1 MLNQK
6 IKVTDIKDYIIIILG
21 LFLYAFGFSAFIL
34 PQKIVIGGM
43 AGIGSL
49 LFYITGIKVGI
60 WVFVLNA
67 LLLIIALK
75 SVSRT
80 FVVRT
85 IFGTGM
91 LSFFLYLLQPIFENN
106 PIVQGEPFMNV
117 IIGGIL
123 CGVGIGVVFTHNGSS
138 GGTDIVAA
146 VVNKHSTMSV
156 GRTMLFCD
164 MTVICSS
171 YFLPDNNGFEKIVYG
186 FVVMFIVSNMC
197 DMVINSARR
206 SVQFMIFSK
215 KYEEIA
221 NAINTDVKRGVT
233 LLDGQGWYSKEPMK
247 VMVVL
252 ARQSDSETIFRIIK
266 HIDPNAFISRA
277 NVRGVYG
284 RGFDEIKNKQS

>member
-1 MLNQK
+1 MVTPPK
-6 IKVTDIKDYIIIILG
+6 IKVTDFKDYLIITFG

-49 LFYITGIKVGI
+49 IFYLTGIPVGV

-67 LLLIIALK
+67 ILLIIALK
-75 SVSRT
+75 SVSKT
-80 FVVRT
+80 FVIRT
-85 IFGTGM
+85 VFGAGM

-106 PIVQGEPFMNV
+106 PIVRGEPFMNV
-117 IIGGIL
+117 IIGGLL
-123 CGVGIGVVFTHNGSS
+123 CGVGIGIVFTHNGSS

-146 VVNKHSTMSV
+146 MVNKHSNISI
-156 GRTMLFCD
+156 GRTMLYCD
-164 MTVICSS
+164 MTIILSS
-171 YFLPDNNGFEKIVYG
+171 YFLPGNDGFEKIVYG

-221 NAINTDVKRGVT
+221 NAINTDAKRGVT
-233 LLDGQGWYSKEPMK
+233 LLEGQGWYSKEPMK

-266 HIDPNAFISRA
+266 AIDPNAFISQA

-284 RGFDEIKNKQS
+284 RGFDEIKS